1 MNVLTTILAMP
12 MLHAQ
17 IQWEAFCAFVLM
29 ASMVMEQTARVS
41 IINCIIYECLGLI
54 IKSQ

>member
-41 IINCIIYECLGLI
+41 IINCIIYECLV
-54 IKSQ
+54 